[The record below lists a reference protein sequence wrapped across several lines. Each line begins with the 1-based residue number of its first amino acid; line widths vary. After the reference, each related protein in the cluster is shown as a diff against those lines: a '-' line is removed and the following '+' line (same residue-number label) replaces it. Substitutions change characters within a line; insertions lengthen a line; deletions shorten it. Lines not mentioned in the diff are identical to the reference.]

1 MEQECKLIR
10 EKECDG
16 EVLKRPA
23 FACRETALV
32 RATNFLTLILKLL
45 RPDWFLIMANS
56 P

>member
-16 EVLKRPA
+16 EVLKHPA

-32 RATNFLTLILKLL
+32 RATNSLTFPTLWILSNAIS
-45 RPDWFLIMANS
+45 RMWRS
-56 P
+56 

>member
-32 RATNFLTLILKLL
+32 RATKWKIRTNLPLL
-45 RPDWFLIMANS
+45 FQ
-56 P
+56 